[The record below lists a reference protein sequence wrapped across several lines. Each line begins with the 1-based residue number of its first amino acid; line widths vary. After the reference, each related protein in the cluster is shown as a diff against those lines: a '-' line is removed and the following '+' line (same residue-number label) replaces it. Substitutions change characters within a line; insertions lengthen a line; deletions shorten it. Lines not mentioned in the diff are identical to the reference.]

1 MKIQTAVI
9 LAAGMGTRLKEL
21 GKSIPKGFL
30 KLGKR
35 PIIEE
40 TIMRLRSYGIQ
51 RIIIVTG
58 HCYEFYEQLKKQY
71 PEILTVHNSEY
82 ATSGSMYSLWCAR
95 ELLNNDF
102 LLLESDLIF
111 EQRAIESVLSFNKEN
126 VILLSGKTNAG
137 DEVYVQGNS
146 GTIIAMSKN
155 KDELGE
161 PVVGE
166 LVGISKISLALYKQ
180 MLQSASEKFAATL
193 KVDYETDTLVSVA
206 QYHPVY
212 YTVLTDLLW
221 AEIDNS
227 QHLQRAS
234 QQIYPAIFHEID
246 DYIFYS

>member
-9 LAAGMGTRLKEL
+9 LAAGMGTRLQEL

-30 KLGKR
+30 KLGER

-40 TIMRLRSYGIQ
+40 AIARLRSCGIQ

-58 HCYEFYEQLKKQY
+58 HCCEFYDNLKEQY
-71 PEILTVHNSEY
+71 PEIVTVYNPEY

-111 EQRAIESVLSFNKEN
+111 ERRAIETVLAFGKEN
-126 VILLSGKTNAG
+126 VILLSGQTKAG
-137 DEVYVQGNS
+137 DEVYVQGN
-146 GTIIAMSKN
+146 GDVIVAMSKK
-155 KDELGE
+155 KDELGD

-166 LVGISKISLALYKQ
+166 FVGISKISLALFKR
-180 MLQSASEKFAATL
+180 MLQYSSEKFTTTL
-193 KVDYETDTLVSVA
+193 KVDYETDALVAVA
-206 QYHPVY
+206 QSYPIY

-221 AEIDNS
+221 AEIDDN

-234 QQIYPAIFHEID
+234 GQIYPMICHGVN
-246 DYIFYS
+246 DYIL